1 MSDEINIK
9 DVRIAEN
16 RVRLDSHIENHT
28 HAHIGVHSVQDHTHP
43 DNLKTSSFFQA
54 IMVLF
59 LIIMAS
65 FGFIWKELK
74 SKKK

>member
-1 MSDEINIK
+1 MNQEINKK
-9 DVRIAEN
+9 DVMIAEN
-16 RVRLDSHIENHT
+16 RVKLESHIENHE
-28 HAHIGVHSVQDHTHP
+28 HSHIGVHAIHDHTHNE
-43 DNLKTSSFFQA
+43 NLKTTSFFQA

-74 SKKK
+74 SNNK